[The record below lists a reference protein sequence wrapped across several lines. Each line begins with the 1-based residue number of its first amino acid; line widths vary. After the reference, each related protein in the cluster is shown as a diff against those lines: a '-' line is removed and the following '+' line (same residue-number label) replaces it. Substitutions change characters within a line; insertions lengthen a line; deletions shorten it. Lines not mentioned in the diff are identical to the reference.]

1 MLSKGGGHGAALDRI
16 APFLLSGDTSGMR
29 FSVANAAKDL
39 SYYRQLSRD
48 VGAAHDAADGVGAA
62 LDGLAQGGFADSYLS
77 EAPALFAP
85 QDKPSHD

>member
-1 MLSKGGGHGAALDRI
+1 
-16 APFLLSGDTSGMR
+16 MR

-48 VGAAHDAADGVGAA
+48 VGAAHDAADGVRAA
-62 LDGLAQGGFADSYLS
+62 LDGLAQGGFADGYLS
-77 EAPALFAP
+77 EAAALFSP